1 MIFSKKNAGKWVAS
15 KEEKTVATDKNLS
28 SLRRKMA
35 KRKDGDAIGYTLVP
49 SHLYFVGGNAISV
62 R

>member
-15 KEEKTVATDKNLS
+15 KNGKIIDTGKELLP
-28 SLRRKMA
+28 LRKKLDA
-35 KRKDGDAIGYTLVP
+35 RKDRDVIGYTLVP
-49 SHLYFVGGNAISV
+49 PHQYFAGYGISV